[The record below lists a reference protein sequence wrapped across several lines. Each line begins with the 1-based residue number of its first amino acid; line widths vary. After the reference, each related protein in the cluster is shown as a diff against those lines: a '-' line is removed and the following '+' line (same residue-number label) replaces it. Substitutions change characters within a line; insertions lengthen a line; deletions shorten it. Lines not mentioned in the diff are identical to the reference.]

1 MKQAGTCSLETS
13 KLGQSGGLPV
23 VSEHLADIWLVLGGL
38 GSLVYI
44 GVYCADID
52 HLIDLIFGL
61 LDVALLPS
69 KQEQINK

>member
-23 VSEHLADIWLVLGGL
+23 VREDLADIWLLLGGL
-38 GSLVYI
+38 VFLEFLVY
-44 GVYCADID
+44 YAE
-52 HLIDLIFGL
+52 HFIDLSFGL

-69 KQEQINK
+69 KQKQMH

>member
-23 VSEHLADIWLVLGGL
+23 VREDLADIWLLLGGL
-38 GSLVYI
+38 TFLEFLVY
-44 GVYCADID
+44 YAE
-52 HLIDLIFGL
+52 HFIDLSFGL

-69 KQEQINK
+69 KQKQMH